1 MYDPIFYMPM
11 QTSIKLT
18 INPPPET
25 GNINISPLEGIA
37 LTTEFTII
45 VNDYQDFNLP
55 LSY

>member
-1 MYDPIFYMPM
+1 MPM